1 MLVSL
6 GKRAL
11 RPGIVPL
18 LADCHAKIRFF
29 SRLAVALGQQ
39 SAADEADVAARCGEV
54 RRYFREALPLH
65 VADEEESIRPRLA
78 GHADALAQMHAEHD
92 AHREA
97 LAALDAAL
105 SALAGASI
113 VSAGNGF
120 PYLDDNGT
128 ALVPDDDRERGRQNA
143 QLLEGSAL
151 VHLGARVL
159 DGRLSVI
166 GTLLERA
173 GGLA

>member
-105 SALAGASI
+105 SAL
-113 VSAGNGF
+113 SAAPRSEQARAALRAVAEPLAEELEEHLVLEETSWF
-120 PYLDDNGT
+120 PTLA
-128 ALVPDDDRERGRQNA
+128 ALPTEVQDAIIAELR
-143 QLLEGSAL
+143 
-151 VHLGARVL
+151 AR
-159 DGRLSVI
+159 
-166 GTLLERA
+166 RA
-173 GGLA
+173 ATD